1 MISQRIAHILQ
12 FAVKEYAKILYFLR
26 PVSRQLP
33 ADRHDLPVRSSARLR
48 ATRGQVR
55 FAQAD
60 SAQAG
65 VTFIETLVWI
75 AVFTMAALAIV
86 TTLLSF
92 YRTNRYTLEQADA
105 VTSAQRALE
114 EAVKT
119 IREGAYSSQGAFPIV
134 SINTNDFVFYADVDD
149 DALIERVHYYIN
161 GTNLMRGILE
171 PTGNPPDYT
180 GTEVTSAI
188 AEYVRNTDQG
198 LTTFQ
203 YYDEIGSEITNY
215 TNWTAVRFVSV
226 NLAVN
231 VNPAT
236 LPNQFVLNS
245 SAAIR
250 NLIGH

>member
-1 MISQRIAHILQ
+1 MKYSLH
-12 FAVKEYAKILYFLR
+12 
-26 PVSRQLP
+26 
-33 ADRHDLPVRSSARLR
+33 
-48 ATRGQVR
+48 TR
-55 FAQAD
+55 
-60 SAQAG
+60 G
-65 VTFIETLVWI
+65 VTFVETLIWI
-75 AVFTMAALAIV
+75 SVFTVAMLAIV
-86 TTLLSF
+86 TTIMSF

-114 EAVKT
+114 ETVKT

-134 SINTNDFVFYADVDD
+134 SIAASDFVFYADVDD
-149 DALIERVHYYIN
+149 DALIERVHYYIS
-161 GTNLMRGILE
+161 GTTLMRGILN
-171 PTGNPPDYT
+171 PSGNPPDYT
-180 GTEVTSAI
+180 GVETTAVI

-198 LTTFQ
+198 LSTFR

-226 NLAVN
+226 NLAIN

-236 LPNQFVLNS
+236 LPNQLTLNS

>member
-1 MISQRIAHILQ
+1 MKHASH
-12 FAVKEYAKILYFLR
+12 
-26 PVSRQLP
+26 
-33 ADRHDLPVRSSARLR
+33 
-48 ATRGQVR
+48 TR
-55 FAQAD
+55 
-60 SAQAG
+60 G
-65 VTFIETLVWI
+65 VTFIETLIWI
-75 AVFTMAALAIV
+75 SVFTIAMLAIV
-86 TTLLSF
+86 TTIMSF

-114 EAVKT
+114 ETVKT

-134 SINTNDFVFYADVDD
+134 SIAANDFVFYADVDE
-149 DALIERVHYYIN
+149 DALIERVHYYIS
-161 GTNLMRGILE
+161 GTNLMRGILN
-171 PTGNPPDYT
+171 PSGNPPDYT
-180 GTEVTSAI
+180 GSETTAVI
-188 AEYVRNTDQG
+188 AEYVRNTEQG
-198 LTTFQ
+198 LSTFR

-236 LPNQFVLNS
+236 LPNQLTLHS